1 MAEAE
6 KNMVEAKKGITMKEI
21 IENLKFLKTDEG
33 KFRYLMT
40 LKNIYKDELSKDK
53 AFRRDFF
60 RFLGHYAK
68 QVNEL
73 DEAISAY
80 EKAGYKEGTPS
91 EMEKLAALYEKT
103 GRTTEAIELRKKI
116 LDYRIS
122 KYEKA
127 GYKEG
132 TPSEMEKLAE
142 LYEKRGRTKE
152 AEELRKKIL
161 DYSKKSEKE
170 LLELGNKWF
179 EQGKMIDAVW
189 AYEKIGV
196 PEAGREFGWKVVE
209 NLIRAYYAIGES
221 EKAEEL
227 EKWGRRWF
235 KWHEFF

>member
-21 IENLKFLKTDEG
+21 IENLKFLETDEG

-40 LKNIYKDELSKDK
+40 LKDTYKDELSKDK
-53 AFRRDFF
+53 ALRRDFF
-60 RFLGHYAK
+60 RFLGYYAK

-73 DEAISAY
+73 EEAISAY
-80 EKAGYKEGTPS
+80 EKIGYKEGTPS
-91 EMEKLAALYEKT
+91 EMEELAELYEKT

-116 LDYRIS
+116 VDYRIS
-122 KYEKA
+122 EYEKA
-127 GYKEG
+127 GCKEG
-132 TPSEMEKLAE
+132 TPWELEKLAE

-152 AEELRKKIL
+152 AEELRQKIL

-170 LLELGNKWF
+170 LIELGNKWF
-179 EQGKMIDAVW
+179 KQGRVFDAVW
-189 AYEKIGV
+189 AYEKAGV
-196 PEAGREFGWKVVE
+196 YDAGWEFGWKVVR
-209 NLIRAYYAIGES
+209 NLITAYKAIGEF

-235 KWHEFF
+235 RW